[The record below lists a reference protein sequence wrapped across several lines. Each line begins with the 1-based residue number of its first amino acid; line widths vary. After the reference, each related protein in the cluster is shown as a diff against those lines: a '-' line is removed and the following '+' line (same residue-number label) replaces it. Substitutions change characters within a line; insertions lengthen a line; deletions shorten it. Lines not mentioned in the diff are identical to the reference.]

1 MEDSKKSE
9 QKYLM
14 FLVASTQGWYI
25 LNAPSFHYQ
34 MKSHGQAKDNG
45 TRKYT
50 RLTMNHA
57 REEKKGGIIDK

>member
-1 MEDSKKSE
+1 
-9 QKYLM
+9 M